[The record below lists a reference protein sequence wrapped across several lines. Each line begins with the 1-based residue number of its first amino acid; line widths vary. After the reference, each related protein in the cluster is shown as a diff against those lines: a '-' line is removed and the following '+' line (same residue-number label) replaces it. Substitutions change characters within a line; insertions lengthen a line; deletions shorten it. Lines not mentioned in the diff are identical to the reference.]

1 MSWIKEVPTTEPW
14 AQGNVI
20 RVMSINPKAMRAVA
34 DLNRAVTFGGSHLTR
49 VQEEIIATTV
59 STVNRCRY

>member
-1 MSWIKEVPTTEPW
+1 MSWIKEVPTSEPW
-14 AQGNVI
+14 AQSNVI
-20 RVMSINPKAMRAVA
+20 RCMSLRPPVMKAVME
-34 DLNRAVTFGGSHLTR
+34 LNRAITFGGSHLTR